1 MEELHKIFKQLDSNQ
16 LKIDS
21 KSKSNTISISLI
33 KSSLINLDSYT
44 RYDFNDN
51 YDYIDSIWF
60 ILYYLKNQIHD
71 KTFIEQNSI
80 FKASIMTRL
89 EEFGKEKKSKLYDN
103 KTVSNSIKT
112 ISNLGLTPKLYL
124 SNLYNINIY
133 VLYVSLDV
141 CIKFGNHEDSYLLVY
156 DNDKMSL
163 YSNLEDS
170 QCNVDDKTVVKYG
183 DLINYKKLK
192 ITELRAL
199 CVNLKIE
206 LTENEK
212 KKTKALLNN
221 DIKDFFDNML

>member
-1 MEELHKIFKQLDSNQ
+1 MEELQKIFNQLDSNQ

-21 KSKSNTISISLI
+21 KSKSTTSTSLI

-51 YDYIDSIWF
+51 YDYVDSIWF

-71 KTFIEQNSI
+71 KTYIEQNSI
-80 FKASIMTRL
+80 FKANIMTRL

-133 VLYVSLDV
+133 ILYVSLDV
-141 CIKFGNHEDSYLLVY
+141 CIKFGNNEDSYLLVY

-163 YSNLEDS
+163 YYNLEDS
-170 QCNVDDKTVVKYG
+170 QCKIDDEIVVKYG

-199 CVNLKIE
+199 CENLKIE

-212 KKTKALLNN
+212 KKTKAVLNN
-221 DIKDFFDNML
+221 DIKEFFDNML